1 LTQPIRLFKR
11 RPAGTPT
18 IRHLSAALAG
28 VVGCGFLISRFINYH
43 PRPIEPIAVYNR
55 LTAPVL
61 IPGQQIKVVTFNVQ
75 FLAGTAYDFFYDGGP
90 DTLVAQSDIIS
101 TASQVGAFIAR
112 SNADLVLLQ
121 EVDCGARRTQYLDEL
136 GLLRSALPDEMQNF
150 AAAYYWKSKFVPHPK
165 ILGSAGTKLVLFS
178 RYRLARAR
186 RCQLPCT
193 PGNPIAR
200 DFNLKRAI
208 LEVELPLADGGFLTV
223 LNTHLEAFP
232 KGTNVMERQIQK
244 VLERLSRLDQRN
256 QPWILGGDFNL
267 LPPGQSA
274 RLKAETRGIH
284 REPSEISSVFE
295 RYAGVPTIAESTGTQ
310 MDRSFTFTRRS
321 ANGRIP
327 IRTLDYL
334 FAAPNV
340 TIERFSVQ
348 QEGMMSISD
357 HLPLIAE
364 FVLPT

>member
-1 LTQPIRLFKR
+1 M
-11 RPAGTPT
+11 
-18 IRHLSAALAG
+18 
-28 VVGCGFLISRFINYH
+28 
-43 PRPIEPIAVYNR
+43 
-55 LTAPVL
+55 
-61 IPGQQIKVVTFNVQ
+61 PGQQIKVVTFNVQ

-178 RYRLARAR
+178 RYRLGRAR

-193 PGNPIAR
+193 PGNPIER

-244 VLERLSRLDQRN
+244 VLERLSGLDRQN

-274 RLKAETRGIH
+274 RLKAETRGAH
-284 REPSEISSVFE
+284 REPSEIGSIFE

-310 MDRSFTFTRRS
+310 MDRCFTFTRRS
-321 ANGRIP
+321 ANRRIP

-334 FAAPNV
+334 FTAPNV
-340 TIERFSVQ
+340 TIERYSVQ
-348 QEGMMSISD
+348 QEGMMSVSD
-357 HLPLIAE
+357 HLPLVAE
-364 FVLPT
+364 FVLPTEGQRAMH